1 METESM
7 ATLSMGQK
15 PMEANRSKPMEQ
27 KLMEQNPMNPI
38 FGTADCSTC
47 QIEYFSFG
55 KGPDNLLI
63 LPGLSIRPVCQSA
76 QFVAS
81 QYRCLCN
88 DFTIF
93 VFESRRDMPKG
104 YTIRQMADD
113 TAVAMQTLGI
123 GRACVFGASHGGMIA
138 QELAINYP
146 NLVSGMI
153 LASTISAHND
163 TSTATMK
170 RWSTLAEAGE
180 PVALNRDIFQHVYSP
195 EYYAKY
201 REAFNRI
208 EDSGSPAEIRR
219 FGIMAESIIE
229 FDVDSRLS
237 EIECPAYVFGIEN
250 DTVLSGQAS
259 YRLTERLHC
268 NSTIFPGTGHSIFDE
283 MLLGTDP
290 VRKIID
296 QRHLQNGFS

>member
-1 METESM
+1 
-7 ATLSMGQK
+7 
-15 PMEANRSKPMEQ
+15 MEQ

-170 RWSTLAEAGE
+170 RWSTLADVVGDRPRSQNHRSETSAKRIL
-180 PVALNRDIFQHVYSP
+180 LNGGQTPFISLT
-195 EYYAKY
+195 A
-201 REAFNRI
+201 
-208 EDSGSPAEIRR
+208 SPAQ
-219 FGIMAESIIE
+219 S
-229 FDVDSRLS
+229 
-237 EIECPAYVFGIEN
+237 PAQFIP
-250 DTVLSGQAS
+250 
-259 YRLTERLHC
+259 C
-268 NSTIFPGTGHSIFDE
+268 C
-283 MLLGTDP
+283 
-290 VRKIID
+290 
-296 QRHLQNGFS
+296 